1 MFIKKS
7 IRSQSVRCSFLIINP
22 STFLHTTIPKFQA
35 FAKLFL
41 KQFARI
47 LTTISKDIIR
57 SSKINRIIDQK
68 HKFPCSKQNR
78 QKREEAKQV
87 ELGGPLKRKRE
98 AASTPPPPFLQGCD
112 YPDIV
117 VTLDGSS
124 IYKTH
129 WARGGRR
136 LARTRHNVR
145 VTHPAHHAPL
155 APSPLS
161 LSLSARLPSM
171 AGIDPRKS
179 DPGARLPTRW

>member
-1 MFIKKS
+1 MLLLNYQS
-7 IRSQSVRCSFLIINP
+7 INV
-22 STFLHTTIPKFQA
+22 
-35 FAKLFL
+35 
-41 KQFARI
+41 
-47 LTTISKDIIR
+47 LTYHH
-57 SSKINRIIDQK
+57 SKIPSVCETFFKTIRQNFNYDLQRYYTLVKNKPNNR
-68 HKFPCSKQNR
+68 S
-78 QKREEAKQV
+78 EAQISLFQTKSTK
-87 ELGGPLKRKRE
+87 ERRSEASGIGGPPKAE
-98 AASTPPPPFLQGCD
+98 AGSRLDPPLPPFLQGCD

-161 LSLSARLPSM
+161 LSLSARLPSI

>member
-1 MFIKKS
+1 MSTTFSLRPPISKCRHLDSTNRLNSMFIKKS

-78 QKREEAKQV
+78 RKREEARQV

-98 AASTPPPPFLQGCD
+98 AASTPPPP
-112 YPDIV
+112 V
-117 VTLDGSS
+117 
-124 IYKTH
+124 
-129 WARGGRR
+129 
-136 LARTRHNVR
+136 
-145 VTHPAHHAPL
+145 
-155 APSPLS
+155 SPGL
-161 LSLSARLPSM
+161 RLPRYSCNPRRF
-171 AGIDPRKS
+171 IDI
-179 DPGARLPTRW
+179 